1 MSEGNCPSLT
11 WPLRFF
17 LLSNIKAGPLP
28 PLSAFL
34 ISSSTPHLPSS
45 SPTLYTPFALHLSI
59 SYTQSPLVYRGQFYC
74 QSVHA
79 QTYRAYVFAYFAFT
93 TTIQTDSVLFLID
106 RTGPETTLVPWPSL
120 YDTFLVHNLYHN
132 QTLRPVRLRMP

>member
-1 MSEGNCPSLT
+1 MASQILSPLKHKSRPS
-11 WPLRFF
+11 P
-17 LLSNIKAGPLP
+17 
-28 PLSAFL
+28 
-34 ISSSTPHLPSS
+34 SSFCFSHFVLNS

-59 SYTQSPLVYRGQFYC
+59 SYTQSPLVYRGQFHC

-79 QTYRAYVFAYFAFT
+79 QTYRVYVFAYFAFT

-120 YDTFLVHNLYHN
+120 YDTFLVHNLYHSLSIAN
-132 QTLRPVRLRMP
+132 IVPIVHLKVLSCLRLLS